1 LYGVP
6 LPRIAYRL
14 GPYIDAGLTA
24 ARDAHSKIFATMG
37 ATEIQH
43 RDTAEG
49 AGHIM
54 GTARMGNDQK
64 DSVVHCDLRSHDHGN
79 LFILGSAVFPR
90 GAIANPTL
98 TIAAL
103 SGRAIGQVKATLTQ

>member
-90 GAIANPTL
+90 ARLPTPRL
-98 TIAAL
+98 PLPRSACAR
-103 SGRAIGQVKATLTQ
+103 SARSKRH